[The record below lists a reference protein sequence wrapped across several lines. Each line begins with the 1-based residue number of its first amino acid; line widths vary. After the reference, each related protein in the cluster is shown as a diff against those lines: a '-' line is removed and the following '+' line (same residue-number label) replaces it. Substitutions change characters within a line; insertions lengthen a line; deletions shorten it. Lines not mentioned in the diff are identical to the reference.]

1 MITRLPALLT
11 LLALTAAPAAAD
23 DWPRWRGP
31 TSNGVAPAGEY
42 PVEWSSEKNIA
53 WTVELPGP
61 GGSTPIVTGDK
72 IVLTAPKDG
81 QNAVLCF
88 DRSGKPQ
95 WSVSVGKDAGGKHKK
110 GSGSNPS
117 PVTDGE
123 HLFAYF
129 RSGDLAAIT
138 LDGKTAWEHNLQQ
151 MFAEDTLWWDLG
163 TSPVLTEK
171 HVIVAVV
178 QTGPSYL
185 AAFDKKTGELA
196 WKADRDL
203 GAPEEAAQTYAT
215 PIVINDGGEERLIVL
230 GADHVTCHSAA
241 DGRELWRVGGLNPTG
256 HKFFRSIA
264 SPVVT
269 DGIVI
274 APYAR
279 GDTVTAIRLGG
290 SGDVT
295 KSHILWTESETGAD
309 VPTPVAQDGKVYIA
323 RDKAE
328 VVCRDAKTGKQIWKQ
343 ELPKN
348 RNAYSSSPILAGG
361 KLYVTREDATTYVLD
376 AASGEQLAENTL
388 GGEFTVSTPVF
399 VDGQILLRTHEKL
412 YCIGERGSRE

>member
-1 MITRLPALLT
+1 MPIRISA
-11 LLALTAAPAAAD
+11 LLALVVFSASQIQAD
-23 DWPRWRGP
+23 EWPRWRGP
-31 TSNGVAPAGEY
+31 TSNGVAPEGQY
-42 PVEWSSEKNIA
+42 PIEWSAEKNIV
-53 WTVELPGP
+53 WSVELPGP
-61 GGSTPIVTGDK
+61 GGSTPVVTGDK
-72 IVLTAPKDG
+72 VVLTAPKEG
-81 QNAVLCF
+81 KNAILCF

-95 WSVSVGKDAGGKHKK
+95 WDVSAGEDAGGKHKK

-123 HLFAYF
+123 LVFAYF
-129 RSGDLAAIT
+129 KSGDLAAVT
-138 LDGKTAWEHNLQQ
+138 LEGKKVWEHNLQE

-163 TSPVLTEK
+163 TSPVLTDR
-171 HVIVAVV
+171 HVVVAVV

-185 AAFDKKTGELA
+185 AAFDKQTGELA

-215 PIVINDGGEERLIVL
+215 PIVIEDGGEERIVVL

-241 DGRELWRVGGLNPTG
+241 DGKELWRVGGLNPTG

-264 SPVVT
+264 SPVVS

-295 KSHILWTESETGAD
+295 KTHILWTESETGAD
-309 VPTPVAQDGKVYIA
+309 VPTPAASNGRVYIA
-323 RDKAE
+323 RDKGE
-328 VVCRDAKTGKQIWKQ
+328 VVCRDVKTGEEIWKQ

-348 RNAYSSSPILAGG
+348 RNAYSSSPILSGN

-376 AASGEQLAENTL
+376 AGSGKQLAENTL
-388 GGEFTVSTPVF
+388 GGEFTVATPVF

-412 YCIGERGSRE
+412 WCIGERGSRQ